1 MKYFIKFTRLT
12 QNGFR
17 IIQFLISSFLL
28 QGQFGGYGTD
38 DLWVN
43 ATGFPAST
51 NTQTQSNLSPA
62 ITQNNNAYYVQVI
75 TFFDT
80 DNYT

>member
-1 MKYFIKFTRLT
+1 M
-12 QNGFR
+12 
-17 IIQFLISSFLL
+17 
-28 QGQFGGYGTD
+28 QGQFGGYGAD

-75 TFFDT
+75 TFLVLITILINCELYLNF
-80 DNYT
+80 